1 MAGEPRPSPDR
12 ESTPVCAGGACC
24 VGNEFGE
31 RAVRRDV
38 ARYREK
44 GPDETTRWLIDG
56 LAAGGVDGLTVL
68 DIGAGVG
75 AVHLALLDQGA
86 SSAVDVDGSPA
97 FVTAAAV
104 EAARRGV
111 ADRVERIVGDFVE
124 LADGIEPADV
134 VALDRV
140 VCCYPHMDRLVD
152 VSAAR
157 ARLRYGL
164 VYPRDGAWLRL
175 GGVVFNAVNR
185 LFRQRLRM
193 YIHRTAAVEAVLAN
207 AGFVRRSRRTTLI
220 WQVVI
225 FERA

>member
-1 MAGEPRPSPDR
+1 MAGEPRPRPDR
-12 ESTPVCAGGACC
+12 ESTPVRAGGACC

-97 FVTAAAV
+97 FVT
-104 EAARRGV
+104 
-111 ADRVERIVGDFVE
+111 
-124 LADGIEPADV
+124 
-134 VALDRV
+134 
-140 VCCYPHMDRLVD
+140 
-152 VSAAR
+152 
-157 ARLRYGL
+157 
-164 VYPRDGAWLRL
+164 
-175 GGVVFNAVNR
+175 
-185 LFRQRLRM
+185 
-193 YIHRTAAVEAVLAN
+193 
-207 AGFVRRSRRTTLI
+207 
-220 WQVVI
+220 
-225 FERA
+225 